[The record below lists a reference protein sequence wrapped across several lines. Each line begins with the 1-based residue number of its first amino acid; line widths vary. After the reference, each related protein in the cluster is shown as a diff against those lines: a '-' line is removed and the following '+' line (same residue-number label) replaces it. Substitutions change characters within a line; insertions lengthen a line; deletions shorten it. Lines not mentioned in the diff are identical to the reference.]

1 MGATIGEVGLRGSSV
16 ANRTVFHALFY
27 MNDTQQKLLDQ
38 KIIDLPW
45 EESLKSVLINSNIFI
60 LRDLLDMDVAN
71 WRKVIFRFNFH
82 HQHEILEYLEK
93 NNLIEFLKEE

>member
-1 MGATIGEVGLRGSSV
+1 VGATIGEVGLRGSSV
-16 ANRTVFHALFY
+16 AVALCSTPFFY

-38 KIIDLPW
+38 KIIDLPL
-45 EESLKSVLINSNIFI
+45 EDSLKSVLINSNIFI

-93 NNLIEFLKEE
+93 NNLTEFLKEE